1 MVEPPAREPDEDE
14 TMTDSVSKPEAMGP
28 SNGPSEEDEIVTEQA
43 LDEDEIVVEDVR
55 GEDEIVAEDAPEGGI
70 DGPFVGEEAIGEAP
84 GGGRAADAVEEAG
97 TADAELARLRE
108 EFEGLR
114 DRHLRLAAE
123 FNNYR
128 RRVEAERLDLWAR
141 AQADL
146 VGRFLDVLDDL
157 QRVAGLDLDNATV
170 EAIMEG
176 IDLVDRKFLRVL
188 QEVGAEVID
197 PVGEPFDPE
206 TMEAMMRVPAEKE
219 EDDDVVDQVFLKGY
233 GLKGQLVRPARV
245 SVRKHG

>member
-1 MVEPPAREPDEDE
+1 
-14 TMTDSVSKPEAMGP
+14 MTDSASKPEATP
-28 SNGPSEEDEIVTEQA
+28 SNELRDEDDIMSDELPDQEGTNASSMEGEPVAEESEEGEVGVATEQ
-43 LDEDEIVVEDVR
+43 
-55 GEDEIVAEDAPEGGI
+55 
-70 DGPFVGEEAIGEAP
+70 
-84 GGGRAADAVEEAG
+84 EAG
-97 TADAELARLRE
+97 PGDIELVELRE
-108 EFEGLR
+108 ELEGLN

-141 AQADL
+141 AQAEL

-176 IDLVDRKFLRVL
+176 IDLVDRKFVRVL
-188 QEVGAEVID
+188 QDAGAEVID
-197 PVGEPFDPE
+197 PAGEPFDPE
-206 TMEAMMRVPAEKE
+206 TMEAMMRVPTEE
-219 EDDDVVDQVFLKGY
+219 EDQDDIVDQVFLKGY

-245 SVRKHG
+245 SVRKYG